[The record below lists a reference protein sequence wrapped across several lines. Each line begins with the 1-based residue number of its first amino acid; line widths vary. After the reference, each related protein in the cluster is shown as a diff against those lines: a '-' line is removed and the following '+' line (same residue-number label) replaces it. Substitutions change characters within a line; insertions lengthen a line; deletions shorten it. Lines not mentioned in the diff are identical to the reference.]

1 MREKKSERWL
11 LIAIVL
17 IACNLRA
24 AITGVGSLVGMI
36 QRDLSL
42 SSTVSGLIT
51 TIPLLAFAAVSPLAS
66 GLAQKRGLGKTLF
79 AGFVVL
85 AAGILVRSYLGT
97 AGLFLGTVLVGG
109 GIAVG
114 NVLIPALI
122 KGRFPQRVGSLTS
135 LYTTAMAVFSGVAAG
150 VSVPLANQV
159 GWRNTLAI
167 WVVLAVLALIVW
179 FPQRGVVLEHKAQQG
194 QHKPLLKS
202 GTAWWV
208 SVYMG
213 VQSLLFYSFV
223 AWLPTILQ
231 AKGLSAETAGYFFSV
246 YQLPVAPAGRP
257 AAQPGGARHR
267 IIPPVCDRP
276 AVHTAGQ
283 RPDGFAA
290 RRGAVRL
297 LLRRLHQPGHDLH
310 WPADGKRRRC
320 HPAFRHEPVHWLS
333 DRRCRTFCDRLALRH
348 AGQLDRAPV
357 DTDRRGLY
365 HGVHRP
371 QSRAGSG
378 DLKGRRE
385 SRRADL
391 LKNRWKS

>member
-51 TIPLLAFAAVSPLAS
+51 TIPLLAFAVVSPLAS
-66 GLAQKRGLGKTLF
+66 GLAPKRGLGKTLF

-109 GIAVG
+109 GIAIG

-246 YQLPVAPAGRP
+246 YQFISIAGSCLSPLLAGRRRSQVGLVTGLFLLYVTGLLCIQLGSAP
-257 AAQPGGARHR
+257 MVLLPGVALCGFCSGACISLAMTYIGLRTENAADATRLSGMSQSIGYLIAAAGPFVTGWLYDMLGSWTVPLWTLIAVACIMGFTGRKAGR
-267 IIPPVCDRP
+267 DR
-276 AVHTAGQ
+276 VI
-283 RPDGFAA
+283 
-290 RRGAVRL
+290 
-297 LLRRLHQPGHDLH
+297 
-310 WPADGKRRRC
+310 
-320 HPAFRHEPVHWLS
+320 
-333 DRRCRTFCDRLALRH
+333 
-348 AGQLDRAPV
+348 
-357 DTDRRGLY
+357 
-365 HGVHRP
+365 
-371 QSRAGSG
+371 
-378 DLKGRRE
+378 
-385 SRRADL
+385 
-391 LKNRWKS
+391 

>member
-109 GIAVG
+109 GIAIG

-223 AWLPTILQ
+223 AWLPTKPKDSAQKRQ
-231 AKGLSAETAGYFFSV
+231 AISFRSISSSASR
-246 YQLPVAPAGRP
+246 APACRP
-257 AAQPGGARHR
+257 CWQAGGA
-267 IIPPVCDRP
+267 
-276 AVHTAGQ
+276 
-283 RPDGFAA
+283 A
-290 RRGAVRL
+290 R
-297 LLRRLHQPGHDLH
+297 
-310 WPADGKRRRC
+310 W
-320 HPAFRHEPVHWLS
+320 
-333 DRRCRTFCDRLALRH
+333 
-348 AGQLDRAPV
+348 
-357 DTDRRGLY
+357 
-365 HGVHRP
+365 
-371 QSRAGSG
+371 GSSQ
-378 DLKGRRE
+378 DY
-385 SRRADL
+385 S
-391 LKNRWKS
+391 SCM